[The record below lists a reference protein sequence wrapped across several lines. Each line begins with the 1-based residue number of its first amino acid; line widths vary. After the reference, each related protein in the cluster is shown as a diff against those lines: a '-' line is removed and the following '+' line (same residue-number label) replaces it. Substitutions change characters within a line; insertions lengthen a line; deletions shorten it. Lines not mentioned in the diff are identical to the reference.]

1 MQKEDQNTTV
11 IIPQKE
17 EAESMQPSTVPV
29 SAELYQHVSMVV
41 REVENRYREGILAYI
56 DVLARY
62 EEEIAQLQQKLS
74 EAKAVTAP
82 EEAKLSLLA
91 QEVRIEERMLE
102 RLNSEF
108 LQKITNY
115 EAFAYEYS
123 PLIEKES
130 AKLLERSKHGE
141 IKRLSDEIEEGEM
154 KLLSLEL
161 ERLNQLEK
169 LEPLRLEIGRIER
182 ALAELERKKRYFET
196 THLQQMHLQPNSDSL
211 LPVSSSLSHTEDAE
225 ESKS

>member
-1 MQKEDQNTTV
+1 MQREDQSTTV
-11 IIPQKE
+11 IIPQKD
-17 EAESMQPSTVPV
+17 EAESMQPSTAPV
-29 SAELYQHVSMVV
+29 SAELYRHVSMVV

-74 EAKAVTAP
+74 EAKAATAP
-82 EEAKLSLLA
+82 EEAKLSILA

-108 LQKITNY
+108 LQKITDY
-115 EAFAYEYS
+115 EAFEYEYS
-123 PLIEKES
+123 PLMEKEG

-141 IKRLSDEIEEGEM
+141 IERLSDEIEEGEM

-196 THLQQMHLQPNSDSL
+196 THLQQMHLQPNTDSL
-211 LPVSSSLSHTEDAE
+211 LPGSSSLSPAE

>member
-1 MQKEDQNTTV
+1 MQQKNGNTTV
-11 IIPQKE
+11 LAPVEKE
-17 EAESMQPSTVPV
+17 ATNTEQPLSTTA
-29 SAELYQHVSMVV
+29 SAELYRHVSMVV

-74 EAKAVTAP
+74 EAKAATAP

-108 LQKITNY
+108 LQKITDY
-115 EAFAYEYS
+115 EAFEYEYS
-123 PLIEKES
+123 PLMEKES

-141 IKRLSDEIEEGEM
+141 IERLSDEIEEGEM

-196 THLQQMHLQPNSDSL
+196 THLQQMHLQPNTDSL
-211 LPVSSSLSHTEDAE
+211 LPGSSSLSSEE
-225 ESKS
+225 ESRS